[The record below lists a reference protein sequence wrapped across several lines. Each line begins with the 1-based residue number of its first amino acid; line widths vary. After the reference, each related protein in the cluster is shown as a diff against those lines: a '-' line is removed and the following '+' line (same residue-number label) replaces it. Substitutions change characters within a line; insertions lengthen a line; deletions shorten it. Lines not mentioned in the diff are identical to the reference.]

1 MRIHY
6 FFRLI
11 ANTNTNMVKSILIT
25 GATGFV
31 GKNLISLLA
40 QQEYQLRAAVR
51 KSGTFFDSKVTT
63 TIVGDIDQNT
73 DWQKALLNIDVVIH
87 LAGRAH
93 ILKEKSNDPL
103 TEFIKVNTAGTVNL
117 VKQSVQAGVKH
128 FIFISSLGAITTQS
142 DRPLNEQSPCQ
153 PDTPYGISKLKAEQ
167 SLLETV
173 QASVMDWTILRPPL
187 VYGADNPGNMARL
200 IKLIKTGLP
209 LPLSNVHNRRSFIY
223 VGNLVSAIATCLEH
237 PKARGETFLV
247 SDREAIS
254 TLELIQ
260 LLGKGLDQRI
270 YSFPCP
276 AQLLKLAGQLTN
288 QTATVDRLIESLE
301 IDSSKIQTLLD
312 WVHPFS
318 VSEGLSITAQSYKSD
333 KNSWK

>member
-1 MRIHY
+1 
-6 FFRLI
+6 
-11 ANTNTNMVKSILIT
+11 MVKSILIT

-40 QQEYQLRAAVR
+40 QQDYQLNAAVR
-51 KSGTFFDSKVTT
+51 RSETFLAPKVST
-63 TIVGDIDQNT
+63 TIVGDIDRNT
-73 DWQKALLNIDVVIH
+73 DWQKALLNIDAVVH

-93 ILKEKSNDPL
+93 ILKEKSDDPL
-103 TEFIKVNTAGTVNL
+103 TEFIKVNTAGTANL

-142 DRPLNEQSPCQ
+142 DRPLNERSPCQ

-167 SLLETV
+167 ALLEIV
-173 QASVMDWTILRPPL
+173 QASAMDWTILRPPL

-209 LPLSNVHNRRSFIY
+209 LPLSSIHNRRSFIY
-223 VGNLVSAIATCLEH
+223 VGNLVSAIATCLQH
-237 PKARGETFLV
+237 PKARSETFLV
-247 SDREAIS
+247 SDREVLS

-260 LLGKGLDQRI
+260 LLGKGLDRQI

-276 AQLLKLAGQLTN
+276 AQLLKLAGQFTN
-288 QTATVDRLIESLE
+288 QTSTVDRLIGSLE
-301 IDSSKIQTLLD
+301 IDSSKIQTLLN
-312 WVHPFS
+312 WSPPFT
-318 VSEGLSITAQSYKSD
+318 VTEGLSITSQCYKSD
-333 KNSWK
+333 NNSWK

>member
-1 MRIHY
+1 
-6 FFRLI
+6 
-11 ANTNTNMVKSILIT
+11 MVKSILIT

-31 GKNLISLLA
+31 GKNLISLLT
-40 QQEYQLRAAVR
+40 QQDYQLRAAVR
-51 KSGTFFDSKVTT
+51 RSGTFLAPKVST

-73 DWQKALLNIDVVIH
+73 DWQKALLNIDAVVH

-103 TEFIKVNTAGTVNL
+103 TEFIKVNTAGTANL

-142 DRPLNEQSPCQ
+142 DRPLNEQSSCQ

-167 SLLETV
+167 ALLEIV
-173 QASVMDWTILRPPL
+173 QASGMDWTILRPPL

-209 LPLSNVHNRRSFIY
+209 LPLSSISNRRSFIY
-223 VGNLVSAIATCLEH
+223 VGNLISAIATCLQH

-260 LLGKGLDQRI
+260 LLGKSLDQRI

-288 QTATVDRLIESLE
+288 QTSTVDRLIGSLE

-312 WVHPFS
+312 WSPPFT
-318 VSEGLSITAQSYKSD
+318 VIEGLSITAQWYKSD
-333 KNSWK
+333 NNSCK